1 MPVTSKSL
9 IGQQLITGNTITEKQ
24 LKKAL
29 DRQRLHGGRLGENL
43 VAMGF
48 ITEEDLVSFF
58 NPVPREPK
66 EIKETGLTEVYI
78 NELMLKHA
86 IDMTEFT
93 IRDMV
98 QATGLNSA
106 VINQCVATLRLDR
119 LIEVIGAADVSNLTY
134 RFRLTDT
141 GRKKAFNLKDICRYT
156 GPAPVPF
163 NDYKNMVQMQTIK
176 SISVDEAAIRKAFS
190 DVVLSDSIVKTI
202 GPAVSSGK
210 AIFLYG
216 PPGNGKTTVA
226 EAIGRL
232 LPGSIYIPHAIIVDG
247 EIITIFDRSTHFPV
261 PPDEDAGAVDHRW
274 VRIRRPV
281 VVVGGE
287 MTLKGLDLDYNM
299 VSRYYVAPLQIK
311 ANNGLFI
318 VDDFGRQQVEPQA
331 LLNRWIVPLE
341 RRTDFISF
349 HTGMKIEVPFD
360 QLVIFSTN
368 LEPKTLVDEAFLRRI
383 RYKINIDYPS
393 REEYEEIFRRVCEAN
408 NIKFQPDVFEFLAND
423 LYKKNNIPFSSCHC
437 RDLLDNILDK
447 AYFQGVKPELTQK
460 TIQDSWDSYYVE
472 L

>member
-1 MPVTSKSL
+1 VTETHL
-9 IGQQLITGNTITEKQ
+9 IGQRLITKHTISEDQ
-24 LKKAL
+24 LEQAL
-29 DRQRLHGGRLGENL
+29 DRQRLRGGRLGENPL
-43 VAMGF
+43 ALGF
-48 ITEEDLVSFF
+48 ITEEELISFF
-58 NPVPREPK
+58 NPVPREPRV
-66 EIKETGLTEVYI
+66 INETGLTEVFI
-78 NELMLKHA
+78 SELLLKHG
-86 IDMTEFT
+86 IDMIEFT

-98 QATGLNSA
+98 RATGLASVIVDQCMSSLRHERMVEVMGSA
-106 VINQCVATLRLDR
+106 DL
-119 LIEVIGAADVSNLTY
+119 SNLTY

-141 GRKKAFNLKDICRYT
+141 GRKKAYNLKDICRYT

-163 NDYKNMVQMQTIK
+163 NEYKNMVQMQTIK
-176 SISVDEAAIRKAFS
+176 SINVDEDAIMNAFS
-190 DVVLSDSIVKTI
+190 HVVLNDSIVKTI

-232 LPGSIYIPHAIIVDG
+232 LPGSVYIPHAIIVDG
-247 EIITIFDRSTHFPV
+247 EIITIFDNSTHFPL
-261 PPDEDAGAVDHRW
+261 PLEEDEGPVDRRW
-274 VRIRRPV
+274 IRVKRPV

-299 VSRYYVAPLQIK
+299 VSRYYVAPLQLK

-318 VDDFGRQQVEPQA
+318 IDDFGRQQVEPQV

-341 RRTDFISF
+341 RRADFISF

-383 RYKINIDYPS
+383 RYKINIDYPT
-393 REEYEEIFRRVCEAN
+393 RDEYEQIFRRVCEAN
-408 NIKFQPDVFEFLAND
+408 NITFQPDVFDFLANE
-423 LYKKNNIPFSSCHC
+423 LYGKNNIPFSSCHC

>member
-1 MPVTSKSL
+1 VTVKNL
-9 IGQQLITGNTITEKQ
+9 IGQRLITGNTITEKQ
-24 LKKAL
+24 LNKAL
-29 DRQRLHGGRLGENL
+29 NRQRLRGGRLGENL
-43 VAMGF
+43 VALGF
-48 ITEEDLVSFF
+48 ITREDLASFF
-58 NPVPREPK
+58 SPVPKEPR
-66 EIKETGLTEVYI
+66 EIKETGLTEVFI
-78 NELMLKHA
+78 NELILKHG

-93 IRDMV
+93 LTDMV
-98 QATGLNSA
+98 RATKLASA
-106 VINQCVATLRLDR
+106 LVDKSFNTLRLER
-119 LIEVIGAADVSNLTY
+119 FIEVIGASDTFKMSY
-134 RFRLTDT
+134 RFRLTDA
-141 GRKKAFNLKDICRYT
+141 GRKKAFHLKDICRYT

-190 DVVLSDSIVKTI
+190 GVVLNDTVVKNI

-226 EAIGRL
+226 DAIGRL
-232 LPGSIYIPHAIIVDG
+232 LPGSIYLPHAVIADG
-247 EIITIFDRSTHFPV
+247 EIITIFDRATHFPV
-261 PPDEDAGAVDHRW
+261 PVDEEQGPVDQRW
-274 VRIRRPV
+274 IRVRRPV

-287 MTLKGLDLDYNM
+287 MTLKGLDLDYNL

-318 VDDFGRQQVEPQA
+318 IDDFGRQQIQPQA

-360 QLVIFSTN
+360 QLVIFATN

-383 RYKINIDYPS
+383 RYKINIDNPT
-393 REEYEEIFRRVCEAN
+393 REEYEQIFKHVCEAN
-408 NIKFQPDVFEFLAND
+408 NIEFKPDVFEFLVKE
-423 LYKKNNIPFSSCHC
+423 LYQKNNIKFTACHC

-447 AYFQGVKPELTQK
+447 AYFQGVKPKMTQK